1 MDEIKI
7 DWRQLGNRIAEMRMA
22 RGVTQLYLA
31 EKTGLSETYIGY
43 LEQGKRHGN
52 FDSYLHIVTALG
64 LTLNDPVTV
73 DLTNDPSD
81 HLAWEL
87 SRALSAC
94 GTDEQESI
102 MRIVREMAH
111 VIHLFHAD

>member
-22 RGVTQLYLA
+22 RGITQSNLA

-52 FDSYLHIVTALG
+52 FDTYLMIVTALG
-64 LTLNDPVTV
+64 FTLNDLTTD
-73 DLTNDPSD
+73 DLKDELSD
-81 HLAWEL
+81 RLAWEL
-87 SRALSAC
+87 SHALSAC
-94 GTDEQESI
+94 GTAEQESI

-111 VIHLFHAD
+111 VIRMFHAK

>member
-1 MDEIKI
+1 MDEIRI
-7 DWRQLGNRIAEMRMA
+7 DWRQVGNRIAEMRMA

-43 LEQGKRHGN
+43 LEQVKRHGN
-52 FDSYLHIVTALG
+52 FDTYLLIVTALG
-64 LTLNDPVTV
+64 FTLNDLVTV
-73 DLTNDPSD
+73 DLKNDLSNR
-81 HLAWEL
+81 LAWEL

-94 GTDEQESI
+94 GTDERESI

-111 VIHLFHAD
+111 VIHLFHAE

>member
-7 DWRQLGNRIAEMRMA
+7 DWRQVGNRIAEMRMA

-43 LEQGKRHGN
+43 LEQGKRHGKI
-52 FDSYLHIVTALG
+52 STYLLIVTALG
-64 LTLNDPVTV
+64 FTLNDLVTV
-73 DLTNDPSD
+73 ELKNELSD
-81 HLAWEL
+81 CLAWEL

-94 GTDEQESI
+94 GTDERESI
-102 MRIVREMAH
+102 MRIVREMTY
-111 VIHLFHAD
+111 VIHLFHAE

>member
-7 DWRQLGNRIAEMRMA
+7 DWRQVGNRIAEMRMA

-52 FDSYLHIVTALG
+52 FDTYLLIVTALG
-64 LTLNDPVTV
+64 FTLNDLVTV
-73 DLTNDPSD
+73 ELKNDLSD
-81 HLAWEL
+81 RLAWEL

-94 GTDEQESI
+94 GTDERESI
-102 MRIVREMAH
+102 MRIVREMTH
-111 VIHLFHAD
+111 VIHLFHAE

>member
-1 MDEIKI
+1 MEEIKI
-7 DWRQLGNRIAEMRMA
+7 DWRKLGNRIAEMRMA
-22 RGVTQLYLA
+22 RGITQQYLA
-31 EKTGLSETYIGY
+31 EKTGLSATYIGY

-52 FDSYLHIVTALG
+52 FDTYLQIVTVLG
-64 LTLNDPVTV
+64 FSLNDLVTIELEN
-73 DLTNDPSD
+73 DLSD
-81 HLAWEL
+81 CLAWEL

-111 VIHLFHAD
+111 VIHLFHAE